1 MSRIRGQNVIYTP
14 KQTNQYE
21 KLVRASYTAASKV
34 FFDKDTPLEIS
45 IIALFSIPKSMGKKL
60 KNSMLT
66 GDILPTKKPDSDNII
81 KIILDALNGVAYWD
95 DSQVCRVYFEK
106 MYAEKPETRVLIKNY
121 EVR

>member
-1 MSRIRGQNVIYTP
+1 MSRIRGQNVIYIP
-14 KQTNQYE
+14 KRTTQYE
-21 KLVRASYTAASKV
+21 KLVRASYTAVSKI
-34 FFDKDTPLEIS
+34 FFDKNTQLEIS
-45 IIALFSIPKSMGKKL
+45 IIALFSIPKSMDKKL

-106 MYAEKPETRVLIKNY
+106 MSPRFQKRK
-121 EVR
+121 